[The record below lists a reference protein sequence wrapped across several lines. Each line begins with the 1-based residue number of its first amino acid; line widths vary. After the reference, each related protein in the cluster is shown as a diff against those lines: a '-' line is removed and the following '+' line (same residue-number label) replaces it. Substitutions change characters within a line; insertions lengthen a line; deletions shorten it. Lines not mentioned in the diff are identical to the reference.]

1 MAGYKGIQLTP
12 DAIENFKKMGV
23 TPKDVMGW
31 IDAGRERGISDNG
44 IKQYINAQYQYRG
57 KQYNKAIDDKY
68 GATESDYQNFAI
80 QNVLPVADR
89 IGALRE
95 NLTTGKPY
103 SQALDERQKGIQKV
117 KNTLE
122 LVAEHPEYSKASDI
136 LGERTVRNL
145 AKYTPMGAK
154 IARDTAVMAAMP
166 ATLTAKGALA
176 YNALTGFGEGS
187 GLEQRL
193 SNAALGGII
202 GGATAGLANK
212 LFPSTA
218 STAAVTNA
226 MKTQTK
232 NMLRNVYANARA
244 EGLSV
249 PAYIAKRYNP
259 SEQTEIF
266 HAIARNT
273 LDEETFRPIVQKQ
286 AEKVAKQGEFHNYM
300 AKALDKYSKGLGDFY
315 KSAVKDATKKLSR
328 GNRFVSLDERVVAD
342 EALNEIIPETA
353 TESVKRS
360 VLEPLY
366 AQRAS
371 ADELKNAIVSEKSR
385 FDTTGSIV
393 PLVHRMYKRTI
404 GDLLDKGALRSI
416 SGAKVP
422 DVVRYAAQLLGKEV
436 AEEPFEQFGA
446 INK

>member
-31 IDAGRERGISDNG
+31 IDEGRERGISDDG
-44 IKQYINAQYQYRG
+44 IKQYIKAQYQYRG

-68 GATESDYQNFAI
+68 GATERDNLNFAI

-103 SQALDERQKGIQKV
+103 SQALDERQKGIQKA

-122 LVAEHPEYSKASDI
+122 LIAEHPEYSKASDF
-136 LGERTVRNL
+136 LSERTVRNL
-145 AKYTPMGAK
+145 AKYLPMGAK
-154 IARDTAVMAAMP
+154 IARDTAVMAAVP
-166 ATLTAKGALA
+166 ATLTAKGAFA

-193 SNAALGGII
+193 ANAVLGGVI
-202 GGATAGLANK
+202 GGTTAGLMNK
-212 LFPSTA
+212 IFPSSA

-232 NMLRNVYANARA
+232 NMLRNVYAGAKEA
-244 EGLSV
+244 GVSV
-249 PAYIAKRYNP
+249 PKYIAEHFTPQQRKELFNV
-259 SEQTEIF
+259 
-266 HAIARNT
+266 IARNAV
-273 LDEETFRPIVQKQ
+273 EENAFRPIVQGQ
-286 AEKVAKQGEFHNYM
+286 AEKIAQQGQFHNYIG
-300 AKALDKYSKGLGDFY
+300 KALDKYAKGLGAEY
-315 KSAVKDATKKLSR
+315 KSAVREATKKLSR
-328 GNRFVSLDERVVAD
+328 GNRFVSLDERAVAD
-342 EALNEIIPETA
+342 EALNKIIPESA
-353 TESVKRS
+353 TDFVKS
-360 VLEPLY
+360 NILEPIY
-366 AQRAS
+366 AQRAVAS
-371 ADELKNAIVSEKSR
+371 
-385 FDTTGSIV
+385 
-393 PLVHRMYKRTI
+393 
-404 GDLLDKGALRSI
+404 DLLQPLLSRLNTSGSGSAFSMARRAYDATIRKLANKGALRSI

-422 DVVRYAAQLLGKEV
+422 NAVRYGSQLLGKEV